1 MRYLLDT
8 HTLLWYFQNDENLTQ
23 KVREII
29 DREECYVSL
38 ISIWEIAIKQS
49 IGKLKYS
56 KSIREIVELISKAGF
71 NLINFSDE
79 ECDVIKQLPFYHK
92 DPFDRM
98 LIAQA
103 KLKELVILSKDEF
116 IPKYPVDVVW

>member
-79 ECDVIKQLPFYHK
+79 ECDLIKQLPFYHK